1 MLIMEKNNKKA
12 RQRGVNVYKNIIKS
26 NDTLVKPLQILKN
39 ELIFDIPI
47 LCLYALW
54 FCSYFNDIAKENLLL
69 KV

>member
-1 MLIMEKNNKKA
+1 MLFMEKNNKKA

-47 LCLYALW
+47 LCLYALR
-54 FCSYFNDIAKENLLL
+54 FCSYFNDIAKENFL
-69 KV
+69 

>member
-47 LCLYALW
+47 LCLYAL
-54 FCSYFNDIAKENLLL
+54 
-69 KV
+69 

>member
-26 NDTLVKPLQILKN
+26 NDTLAKPLQILKN

-47 LCLYALW
+47 LCLYTLW
-54 FCSYFNDIAKENLLL
+54 FCSYFNDIAKENLL
-69 KV
+69 